1 MLRPDTIRVNIPPG
15 AEPGKQIR
23 LRGKGEAGV
32 RGGPPGDLYIT
43 PRIRPHPL
51 LTRSGRDLTME
62 LPITIGEA
70 VRGASVEV
78 PTPAGTIS
86 VKVPAGAQSGQ
97 QLRIKGKGVCAHGQ
111 TPAGDLYFR
120 LMVRVPKDKMSRT
133 KSSTKSIG
141 PTATTCAKTSNFSR
155 NKKMARKYLRI
166 TEVTRICGVDSKF
179 VTRLERENVIAPI
192 VRRSQKL
199 YPLDQV
205 DRVRVARLLIEE
217 MGVNLEGAEVALNM
231 REQMIAM
238 QRQFNEILRL
248 LRRELKK

>member
-1 MLRPDTIRVNIPPG
+1 
-15 AEPGKQIR
+15 
-23 LRGKGEAGV
+23 
-32 RGGPPGDLYIT
+32 
-43 PRIRPHPL
+43 
-51 LTRSGRDLTME
+51 
-62 LPITIGEA
+62 
-70 VRGASVEV
+70 
-78 PTPAGTIS
+78 
-86 VKVPAGAQSGQ
+86 
-97 QLRIKGKGVCAHGQ
+97 
-111 TPAGDLYFR
+111 
-120 LMVRVPKDKMSRT
+120 
-133 KSSTKSIG
+133 
-141 PTATTCAKTSNFSR
+141 
-155 NKKMARKYLRI
+155 MARKYLRI

-179 VTRLERENVIAPI
+179 VTRLEREKVIAPI